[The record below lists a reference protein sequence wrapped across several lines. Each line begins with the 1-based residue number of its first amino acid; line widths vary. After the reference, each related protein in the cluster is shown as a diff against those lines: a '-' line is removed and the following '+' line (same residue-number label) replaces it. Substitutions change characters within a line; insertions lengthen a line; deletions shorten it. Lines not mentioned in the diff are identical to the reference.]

1 MGADLCSNNLFDFDE
16 DFPNEDKKIIKK
28 QDKFRRDEIPET
40 IHENSIDSNPDLN
53 EERYNNQK
61 YYKNYEDINNLRSS
75 IFDNEENDHIKKYE
89 QEINTEEHNYLFNN
103 DYNINKKENVNQK
116 SINNY
121 TFKNSS
127 SGIDYTPKTNSQ
139 KKLDFNKSNEFI
151 LNNKRSFKNME
162 ESKSQKNSNNT
173 DGFISFGNNSKRT
186 VDTKRQNEKND
197 INKNKKNTKSS
208 IVKIIEQVSM
218 KKMKMMKKIII

>member
-16 DFPNEDKKIIKK
+16 DFPNEEKKIIKK
-28 QDKFRRDEIPET
+28 QDKFKGDEIPET
-40 IHENSIDSNPDLN
+40 IHEISIDSNPDLN

-61 YYKNYEDINNLRSS
+61 YDKNYEDLNNLRSS

-89 QEINTEEHNYLFNN
+89 QEINTEEHDYLFNN
-103 DYNINKKENVNQK
+103 DYNENKKESINQK

-127 SGIDYTPKTNSQ
+127 SGVDNTPKNNST
-139 KKLDFNKSNEFI
+139 KKIDFNKSNEFI

-162 ESKSQKNSNNT
+162 ELKSQKNTNNSE
-173 DGFISFGNNSKRT
+173 GFVSFGDSKKIENNKR
-186 VDTKRQNEKND
+186 RNEIND
-197 INKNKKNTKSS
+197 INKIKTNKTKTKSS
-208 IVKIIEQVSM
+208 NDADQRNV
-218 KKMKMMKKIII
+218 